1 MVLAGGR
8 STRFGTDKLAVDH
21 RGAPLLHHAVGR
33 IAEVCGEVVV
43 VVSPDGEEPSFPAGI
58 AVRTARDAHE
68 GQGPLAGLV
77 AGLEVVATDRALV
90 AAGDMPDLSPAVLR
104 EMLAVADEAAVDAV
118 ALSDGGRARPLPC
131 VVTVATARA
140 NAEVLLR
147 TGERSLRA
155 LLDSVRVAVIDE
167 TTWHRLDPTRGTLRD
182 VDVPADLLSP
192 EDAR

>member
-1 MVLAGGR
+1 VQRL
-8 STRFGTDKLAVDH
+8 
-21 RGAPLLHHAVGR
+21 
-33 IAEVCGEVVV
+33 AEVCGEVVV
-43 VVSPDGEEPSFPAGI
+43 VLSPDGEEPSFPPGTR
-58 AVRTARDAHE
+58 VRTARDAHE

-77 AGLEVVATDRALV
+77 AGLEVVVRDRALV
-90 AAGDMPDLSPAVLR
+90 AGGDMPDLSPAVLR
-104 EMLAVADEAAVDAV
+104 EMLAVADDAAVDAV

-131 VVTVATARA
+131 VVTVATARS

-167 TTWHRLDPTRGTLRD
+167 ATWHRLDPTRRTLRD
-182 VDVPADLLSP
+182 VDVPADLLDP